1 MKLLSIN
8 VGLPQEI
15 DWRAK
20 TVRTSIFKA
29 PIAGRVRVTTLNV
42 EGDRQSDLSVHGGSD
57 KEIGRAH
64 GLQSQ
69 SNLVCRLL
77 LEKKKKTAS
86 GGVAGHRRHEER
98 VAERPDR
105 AGGAAED

>member
-15 DWRAK
+15 DWRGQ

-29 PIAGRVRVTTLNV
+29 PVGGRVHVTRLNV

-57 KEIGRAH
+57 KAGFSYPSGHFPVLRQKLPCTELPWGKFGQKFSTSSLLGR
-64 GLQSQ
+64 
-69 SNLVCRLL
+69 NV
-77 LEKKKKTAS
+77 
-86 GGVAGHRRHEER
+86 
-98 VAERPDR
+98 
-105 AGGAAED
+105 

>member
-15 DWRAK
+15 DWRGE

-29 PIAGRVRVTTLNV
+29 PVAGQVHVTRLNV

-57 KEIGRAH
+57 KGGDAHPSEHYAVLGKELPCTEIPR
-64 GLQSQ
+64 GLVGGKFTTES
-69 SNLVCRLL
+69 V
-77 LEKKKKTAS
+77 LELD
-86 GGVAGHRRHEER
+86 V
-98 VAERPDR
+98 
-105 AGGAAED
+105 